1 MTVTKN
7 KKKEQDRTVLPED
20 FDPMEMAAFLDGEAN
35 TEMVRGLTE
44 SPALRA
50 VAAAGLDQ
58 SEISDVAAAA
68 RLADRAAPLAPRRAT
83 AAAGAAASAQTGLFG
98 LFRAANGGAD
108 WRATAAGV
116 VLGLFGF
123 GVGLAGGMGIGGT
136 GLDAEEVLISASAVD
151 LFALESDAIGSNDFD
166 TLFGSLE

>member
-1 MTVTKN
+1 MTVTQN
-7 KKKEQDRTVLPED
+7 NKKEQDRTVLPED

-35 TEMVRGLTE
+35 TEMVCGLTE

-68 RLADRAAPLAPRRAT
+68 RLAERAAPLSPRRAT
-83 AAAGAAASAQTGLFG
+83 AAAGASSSAQEGLFG
-98 LFRAANGGAD
+98 LFRPAKGGAD

-116 VLGLFGF
+116 VVGLFGF

-151 LFALESDAIGSNDFD
+151 LFALESDATGLNDFD
-166 TLFGSLE
+166 ALFGTLE

>member
-35 TEMVRGLTE
+35 TDLVRGLTE

-68 RLADRAAPLAPRRAT
+68 RLAERAAPLAPRRAR
-83 AAAGAAASAQTGLFG
+83 AAAGATPSLQESLFG
-98 LFRAANGGAD
+98 LFRPGKSGAD

-151 LFALESDAIGSNDFD
+151 LFAQASDDIGSNDFD
-166 TLFGSLE
+166 TLFGTLE

>member
-7 KKKEQDRTVLPED
+7 NKKEQDRTVLPEN

-35 TEMVRGLTE
+35 TEMVRGLTM
-44 SPALRA
+44 SPALRV

-68 RLADRAAPLAPRRAT
+68 RLAERAAPLAPRRAT
-83 AAAGAAASAQTGLFG
+83 AAAGASSSAQEGLFG
-98 LFRAANGGAD
+98 LFRPAKGRAD

-151 LFALESDAIGSNDFD
+151 LFALESDATGSNDFD
-166 TLFGSLE
+166 ALFATLE

>member
-1 MTVTKN
+1 MTVTKYN
-7 KKKEQDRTVLPED
+7 KKEQDRTVLPEN

-35 TEMVRGLTE
+35 TEMVRGLTM
-44 SPALRA
+44 SPALRV

-58 SEISDVAAAA
+58 SEISDIAAAA
-68 RLADRAAPLAPRRAT
+68 RLAERAAPLAPRRAT
-83 AAAGAAASAQTGLFG
+83 AAAGASSSVQEGLFG
-98 LFRAANGGAD
+98 LFRPANGGAD
-108 WRATAAGV
+108 WQATAAGV

-151 LFALESDAIGSNDFD
+151 LFALESDATGSNDFD
-166 TLFGSLE
+166 ALFGTLE

>member
-7 KKKEQDRTVLPED
+7 NKKEQDRTVLPED

-58 SEISDVAAAA
+58 SEVSDVAAAA
-68 RLADRAAPLAPRRAT
+68 RLAARAAPLAPRHVT
-83 AAAGAAASAQTGLFG
+83 AAPGVRPSLSAGLFG
-98 LFRAANGGAD
+98 LFRTANGGAD

-136 GLDAEEVLISASAVD
+136 GLDADEVLISASAVD
-151 LFALESDAIGSNDFD
+151 LFGRDSDTIGASDFD

>member
-1 MTVTKN
+1 VTVTTKN
-7 KKKEQDRTVLPED
+7 KKEQDRTVLPED

-35 TEMVRGLTE
+35 TDLVRGLTE

-58 SEISDVAAAA
+58 SEVSDVAAAA
-68 RLADRAAPLAPRRAT
+68 RLAERAAPLAPRRAIT
-83 AAAGAAASAQTGLFG
+83 PAGASSSLHGGLFG
-98 LFRAANGGAD
+98 LFRTAKGGAD

-151 LFALESDAIGSNDFD
+151 LFALESDAIGSSDFD
-166 TLFGSLE
+166 TLFGTLE

>member
-7 KKKEQDRTVLPED
+7 NKKEQDRTVLPED
-20 FDPMEMAAFLDGEAN
+20 FDPMEMAAFLMEKPI
-35 TEMVRGLTE
+35 RKWCGLTE

-58 SEISDVAAAA
+58 SEVSDVAAAA
-68 RLADRAAPLAPRRAT
+68 RLAERCAAGTPAGDAT
-83 AAAGAAASAQTGLFG
+83 AGAAASVQEGLFG
-98 LFRAANGGAD
+98 LFRPANGGAD

-151 LFALESDAIGSNDFD
+151 LFALESEAIGSNDFD
-166 TLFGSLE
+166 ALFGSLE